1 EAAAGAPEV
10 IEEVLELLTL
20 CEQLH
25 AETNGAFD
33 ITSTPL
39 SRCWGFLQR
48 NGRIPPLDEI
58 EAARARIGMHRVRL
72 DRAARHVRFDGVGM
86 ELNLG
91 AIGKGYSL
99 DRMGELLRRHGLR
112 HALLSAGGSSVRA
125 VGGRGA
131 GWTIDIRSPLVDRAR
146 LARLYLRDG

>member
-1 EAAAGAPEV
+1 MPALSRRAFFTLDFERPMVVERLLRVHRRAMACRVEVALTEDDAGHLAAATETLNEADRVEALLTVFRDSSELSGLNREAAAGAPEV

-58 EAARARIGMHRVRL
+58 EAARARIGM
-72 DRAARHVRFDGVGM
+72 
-86 ELNLG
+86 
-91 AIGKGYSL
+91 
-99 DRMGELLRRHGLR
+99 
-112 HALLSAGGSSVRA
+112 
-125 VGGRGA
+125 
-131 GWTIDIRSPLVDRAR
+131 
-146 LARLYLRDG
+146 